1 MHAGQPG
8 RHEARRSCLARG
20 IRTRR
25 ASRATPRATPRR
37 RSRARRAAARA
48 SILLSCHAEQWGPP
62 RACNQR
68 PALAPAAGLPRAPR
82 RAPHPYRTICPVG
95 GGAWGPAGARKRG
108 RDLLARVC
116 RPRHCQLQA
125 APAQAPDTICT
136 AAPAALDGGNSTQ
149 AVAQQTPE
157 VVLGV
162 LKPDTLASKSG
173 GKSAQLGASC
183 HHLPATA
190 SWSHGTFL
198 LRQMSANRTAARV
211 A

>member
-1 MHAGQPG
+1 MADAIRCMQAS
-8 RHEARRSCLARG
+8 RHEACRSCLAGR
-20 IRTRR
+20 RR
-25 ASRATPRATPRR
+25 ARLAQPT
-37 RSRARRAAARA
+37 ARDAPQAQPARAAGAAA
-48 SILLSCHAEQWGPP
+48 SILLSCHAAVRGPG
-62 RACNQR
+62 CNQR

-95 GGAWGPAGARKRG
+95 GGAWGRERKRG
-108 RDLLARVC
+108 RGPRVC
-116 RPRHCQLQA
+116 RRHCQLQA
-125 APAQAPDTICT
+125 TPAQAPDTIYT

-157 VVLGV
+157 VVLGRV

>member
-1 MHAGQPG
+1 MADAIRCMQAS
-8 RHEARRSCLARG
+8 RHEAGAALQAAGAHLAQH
-20 IRTRR
+20 
-25 ASRATPRATPRR
+25 
-37 RSRARRAAARA
+37 RARRPSKAQPARAAGAAA
-48 SILLSCHAEQWGPP
+48 SILLSCHAAVRGPG
-62 RACNQR
+62 CNQR

-95 GGAWGPAGARKRG
+95 GGAWGPAGARKRW

-125 APAQAPDTICT
+125 APAQAPDTIYT

-198 LRQMSANRTAARV
+198 LRQMSADRTPVRV

>member
-1 MHAGQPG
+1 MQELPC
-8 RHEARRSCLARG
+8 RPQARTS
-20 IRTRR
+20 
-25 ASRATPRATPRR
+25 SATPRATPLR
-37 RSRARRAAARA
+37 RSR
-48 SILLSCHAEQWGPP
+48 
-62 RACNQR
+62 
-68 PALAPAAGLPRAPR
+68 RAPR
-82 RAPHPYRTICPVG
+82 ARLPRSSSAATQQSGVPAAISGLRSLLLLGCLGRQGARHIHTAPSVLWVAVRG
-95 GGAWGPAGARKRG
+95 GGRG
-108 RDLLARVC
+108 REGEVLVSADVTASC
-116 RPRHCQLQA
+116 SQPRPRRQI
-125 APAQAPDTICT
+125 PSIYT

-157 VVLGV
+157 VVLGRV

>member
-1 MHAGQPG
+1 MADAIRCLLAEAGAALQAAG
-8 RHEARRSCLARG
+8 AHLAQH
-20 IRTRR
+20 
-25 ASRATPRATPRR
+25 
-37 RSRARRAAARA
+37 RARRPSKAQPARAAGAAA
-48 SILLSCHAEQWGPP
+48 SILLSCHAAVRGPG
-62 RACNQR
+62 CNQR

-95 GGAWGPAGARKRG
+95 GGAWGRERG
-108 RDLLARVC
+108 REGEVLVSADVTASCRQP
-116 RPRHCQLQA
+116 RPRRQI
-125 APAQAPDTICT
+125 PFIYT

-157 VVLGV
+157 VVLGRV

-198 LRQMSANRTAARV
+198 LRQMSADRTPVRV

>member
-1 MHAGQPG
+1 MQAAGA
-8 RHEARRSCLARG
+8 HLAQH
-20 IRTRR
+20 
-25 ASRATPRATPRR
+25 
-37 RSRARRAAARA
+37 RARRPSKAQPLAARAAGAAA
-48 SILLSCHAEQWGPP
+48 SILLSCHAAVRGPG
-62 RACNQR
+62 CNQR

-95 GGAWGPAGARKRG
+95 GGAWGPAGARKRW

-157 VVLGV
+157 VVLGRV